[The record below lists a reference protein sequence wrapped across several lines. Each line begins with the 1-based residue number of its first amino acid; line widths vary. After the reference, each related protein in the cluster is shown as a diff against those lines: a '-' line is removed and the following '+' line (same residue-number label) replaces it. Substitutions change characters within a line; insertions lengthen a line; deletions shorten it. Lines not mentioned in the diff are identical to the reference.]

1 MKEEY
6 IIRLTEEEKDI
17 VEQALYFAKAE
28 YEKKGL
34 EERRKESGSGIHE
47 TAADRLMCK
56 AYDFCKLFLK
66 IVDVKFPNI

>member
-28 YEKKGL
+28 YSTDNAVGTAYL
-34 EERRKESGSGIHE
+34 AHLAHKE
-47 TAADRLMCK
+47 A
-56 AYDFCKLFLK
+56 
-66 IVDVKFPNI
+66 